1 MSGLQQHARS
11 QLGLHCPGLLL
22 AAGTWIIRGT
32 MFLSPDG
39 QHGGIVQNFGSVQ
52 EVLFLEVALT
62 ESWIICER
70 SRLPRQKTTPR

>member
-1 MSGLQQHARS
+1 
-11 QLGLHCPGLLL
+11 
-22 AAGTWIIRGT
+22 

-70 SRLPRQKTTPR
+70 SGLPGPETMSR